1 VCVRVEVFFF
11 GTLAIA
17 LSFVTSYFTSKIIQ
31 AGATV
36 FGVLGCPIVGIF
48 IMGFFMPFCNSAVS
62 RPNTDKCCKLNSY
75 ELAAVIT
82 I

>member
-1 VCVRVEVFFF
+1 VFFF

-17 LSFVTSYFTSKIIQ
+17 LSFMTSYFTSKIVQ
-31 AGATV
+31 AAATI

-62 RPNTDKCCKLNSY
+62 SPIYRTQTLEVKY
-75 ELAAVIT
+75 ELAAIT